1 MILQPTTAINQHRF
15 DMSELRTP
23 WWAWT
28 WPLLAWAV
36 LLMTPFV
43 RGGLMDAAAGA
54 ALITTDLVI
63 FAVFLFF
70 AVIP

>member
-1 MILQPTTAINQHRF
+1 
-15 DMSELRTP
+15 
-23 WWAWT
+23 
-28 WPLLAWAV
+28 
-36 LLMTPFV
+36 MTPFV

>member
-1 MILQPTTAINQHRF
+1 MA
-15 DMSELRTP
+15 ELRTP

-43 RGGLMDAAAGA
+43 RGGLVDAAAGA